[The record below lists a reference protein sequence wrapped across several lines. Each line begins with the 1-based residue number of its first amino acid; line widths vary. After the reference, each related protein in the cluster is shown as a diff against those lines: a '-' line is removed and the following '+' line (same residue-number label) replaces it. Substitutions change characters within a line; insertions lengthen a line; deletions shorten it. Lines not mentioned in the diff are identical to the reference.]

1 MRRNTILTQL
11 FEGEDLSSVA
21 EWLTYNHIKFTG
33 KSKGDAFLLKCED
46 GSIIIFGSDD
56 KAIVALTGGEALW

>member
-1 MRRNTILTQL
+1 MRKNTILTQL

-21 EWLTYNHIKFTG
+21 EWLTYNHVKFAG
-33 KSKGDAFLLKCED
+33 KRKGDGVLFKCED

-56 KAIVALTGGEALW
+56 KAIVALTGGGALW